1 MNELKSPCILYMLPP
16 SFYEYLYYMKE
27 QEYQEVDEKEECC
40 LFLTPSERIDSAA
53 YCIKAQV
60 DVKSSTFWSVECEN
74 VLVWR
79 EFVCW
84 RIHLE
89 VIHNT

>member
-1 MNELKSPCILYMLPP
+1 MLPP

-40 LFLTPSERIDSAA
+40 LFLTPSERIVSAA

-60 DVKSSTFWSVECEN
+60 DVKSSTV
-74 VLVWR
+74 
-79 EFVCW
+79 
-84 RIHLE
+84 
-89 VIHNT
+89 

>member
-1 MNELKSPCILYMLPP
+1 VLVIHLKLTAPAAALVLRRMPPSEVNELKSPCISYMLPP

-40 LFLTPSERIDSAA
+40 LFLTPSERIVSAA

-60 DVKSSTFWSVECEN
+60 DVKSSTV
-74 VLVWR
+74 
-79 EFVCW
+79 
-84 RIHLE
+84 
-89 VIHNT
+89 